1 MVNNG
6 NYQKIE
12 QTCECGCEDRFV
24 WPRIKA
30 STASSITPPVSIPNG
45 TILPIVNRYFYI
57 VTADI
62 HLTNGATINANLFW
76 DDNGN
81 QVTAFTIFQ
90 PNGYVNLFIN
100 GVMQEGG
107 IYTITPASLVLNA
120 DNATIY
126 RGTPIIIES
135 LGFINQTT

>member
-1 MVNNG
+1 MFNNG
-6 NYQKIE
+6 NYQK
-12 QTCECGCEDRFV
+12 TCECGCEDRFV

-30 STASSITPPVSIPNG
+30 STAPSITPPVIIPSG
-45 TILPIVNRYFYI
+45 TIIPIVNRYFYI

-62 HLTNGATINANLFW
+62 HLTNGATLNANLFW

-81 QVTAFTIFQ
+81 QVAAFTNFQ
-90 PNGYVNLFIN
+90 PNGYANLFIN

-107 IYTITPASLVLNA
+107 IYTVNPASLVLNA

>member
-1 MVNNG
+1 MMNNR
-6 NYQKIE
+6 NYRKIG
-12 QTCECGCEDRFV
+12 QICECGCEDRFV

-30 STASSITPPVSIPNG
+30 STAASITPPVIIPSG
-45 TILPIVNRYFYI
+45 TIIPIVNRYFYI

-62 HLTNGATINANLFW
+62 NLTNGAALNANLFW
-76 DDNGN
+76 DDNGD
-81 QVTAFTIFQ
+81 QVVAFTIIH

-107 IYTITPASLVLNA
+107 IYTVTPASLTLNA
-120 DNATIY
+120 NNATIY

-135 LGFINQTT
+135 LGFINQTN

>member
-30 STASSITPPVSIPNG
+30 STASSITPPVIIPSG

-57 VTADI
+57 VT
-62 HLTNGATINANLFW
+62 GAISA
-76 DDNGN
+76 
-81 QVTAFTIFQ
+81 
-90 PNGYVNLFIN
+90 
-100 GVMQEGG
+100 
-107 IYTITPASLVLNA
+107 
-120 DNATIY
+120 
-126 RGTPIIIES
+126 GTPIIIEAVE
-135 LGFINQTT
+135 LVTVI